1 MKPGLLL
8 PPADV
13 LDPVGVATTAES
25 LGYGSVWVPE
35 LWGADAFVQLG
46 AVADATDDVRVG
58 TAIANVFS
66 RSPAVLAMAAA
77 TVDRYSDGRMTLG
90 TGVSTPKAIEDL
102 HGVEYDRPV
111 RRSHEVIEVVK
122 AYLSD
127 ADERVSYEGEVIS
140 VQDFETLGRDV
151 PVFHAAMGPANRRVV
166 ARLADG
172 WIPHNIPF
180 PNLEGTFDYIADHAR
195 EADRDPDDITVAPYV
210 PAAVSDDDPDAAR
223 DAIRGHVAYYVGSG
237 EGYRKAV
244 AERFPDEADAVAGN
258 WREGDRDAAKAAVT
272 DEMVAALGV
281 AGTTEQ
287 ARGQLADLQDGPVDI
302 PIVTVPRQA
311 ADVAMETVQ
320 ALAPE

>member
-58 TAIANVFS
+58 TAIAYVFS

-127 ADERVSYEGEVIS
+127 VDERVAYEGEVIS
-140 VQDFETLGRDV
+140 VQDFDTLGRDV

-180 PNLEGTFDYIADHAR
+180 PNLGDAFDYIADHAR
-195 EADRDPDDITVAPYV
+195 EADRDPDDVTVAPYV

-223 DAIRGHVAYYVGSG
+223 DAIRGHVAYYVGNG

-258 WREGDRDAAKAAVT
+258 WREGDRDAAKATVT
-272 DEMVAALGV
+272 DEMVAGLGV

-287 ARGQLADLQDGPVDI
+287 AREQLAALQDGPVDI

-311 ADVAMETVQ
+311 ADLAMETVQ

>member
-287 ARGQLADLQDGPVDI
+287 AREQLAELQDGPVDI

-311 ADVAMETVQ
+311 ADLAMETVQ

>member
-127 ADERVSYEGEVIS
+127 VDERVAYEGEVIS
-140 VQDFETLGRDV
+140 VQDFDTLGRDV

-180 PNLEGTFDYIADHAR
+180 PNLGDAFDYIADHAR

-223 DAIRGHVAYYVGSG
+223 DAIRGHVAYYVGNG

-258 WREGDRDAAKAAVT
+258 WREGDRDAAKATVT
-272 DEMVAALGV
+272 DEMVAGLGV

-287 ARGQLADLQDGPVDI
+287 AREQLAALQDGPVDI

-311 ADVAMETVQ
+311 ADLAMETVQ

>member
-127 ADERVSYEGEVIS
+127 VDERVAYEGEVIS
-140 VQDFETLGRDV
+140 VQDFDTLGRDV

-180 PNLEGTFDYIADHAR
+180 PNLGDAFDYIADHAR

-223 DAIRGHVAYYVGSG
+223 DAIRGHVAYYVGNG

-272 DEMVAALGV
+272 DEMVAGLGV

-287 ARGQLADLQDGPVDI
+287 AREQLAALQDGPVDI

-311 ADVAMETVQ
+311 ADLAMETVQ

>member
-102 HGVEYDRPV
+102 HGVAYDRPV

-127 ADERVSYEGEVIS
+127 SEERVSYEGEVIS

-195 EADRDPDDITVAPYV
+195 EADRDPADITVAPYV
-210 PAAVSDDDPDAAR
+210 PAAVSDDDPDVAR
-223 DAIRGHVAYYVGSG
+223 DAIRGHVAYYVGNG

-287 ARGQLADLQDGPVDI
+287 AREQLAELQDGPVDI

-311 ADVAMETVQ
+311 ADLAMETVQ